1 MNSSNRETAFQHT
14 GAVEQD
20 RPEQENN
27 VAPLDAQLDH
37 RYQDPLNKSN
47 DSGLPE
53 AGQNPEFTGE
63 LQGRNELNQD
73 TNAKLPEKGPDSN
86 QSDADLNPE
95 GATQDQDPGMRQKN
109 IQNKKKDDPLAA

>member
-20 RPEQENN
+20 RPEQESN
-27 VAPLDAQLDH
+27 VAPMDVQLDH

-53 AGQNPEFTGE
+53 TGQNPEFTGE

-73 TNAKLPEKGPDSN
+73 TNAKVPKKSPDTT
-86 QSDADLNPE
+86 QKDIGLDPE
-95 GATQDQDPGMRQKN
+95 GATQDQDPGMHQKEN
-109 IQNKKKDDPLAA
+109 QNRNEDDPLAA